1 MKTLL
6 KCLHGF
12 LFLAT
17 AILAT
22 AQDGKKEDFV
32 PTGKGWRMIQGT
44 EHRFM
49 PLALAWGVTSDAKDA
64 IQKEEDGSAFTEL
77 DERVNFIVHLET
89 GAILGKTEGQHGC
102 DLDHESRRS
111 TGHEAVWSETGDFV
125 VQHETG
131 KRTDAL
137 AAWIYHVNDDMS
149 KCSKGAEVLKTACK
163 AVEAKLKGSA
173 LFKKTPWAD
182 FVVRLHDIHVDRR
195 GSGSVLV
202 LGLDGDGGD
211 EASFDSTATFKLTP
225 PKDGEAPKLTL
236 QSVEI
241 HK

>member
-6 KCLHGF
+6 KALHGF

-22 AQDGKKEDFV
+22 AQDGKKKDFV

-77 DERVNFIVHLET
+77 DERVNYIVHLET

-102 DLDHESRRS
+102 DLDREARRS

-125 VQHETG
+125 VQHEMG
-131 KRTDAL
+131 KRTDSL
-137 AAWIYHVNDDMS
+137 AAWIYHVNEDMTKS
-149 KCSKGAEVLKTACK
+149 SKGTELLETAGK

-173 LFKKTPWAD
+173 LLKKTPWAD
-182 FVVRLHDIHVDRR
+182 FVIRLHDIHVDRR

-211 EASFDSTATFKLTP
+211 DVSFDTTVTFKITP
-225 PKDGEAPKLTL
+225 SKEGAAPKLVL
-236 QSVEI
+236 QGVEL